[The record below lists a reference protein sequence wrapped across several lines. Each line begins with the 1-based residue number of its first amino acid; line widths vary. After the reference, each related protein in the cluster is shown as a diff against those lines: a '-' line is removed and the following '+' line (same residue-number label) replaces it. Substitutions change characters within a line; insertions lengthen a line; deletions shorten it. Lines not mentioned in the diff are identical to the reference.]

1 METKKDIRSQ
11 YIKKRDALSQE
22 EVNVKSDKILYQ
34 LFNMTEYKDAKY
46 ILLYADYHNEVATN
60 KIFEDARQRGK
71 KIYFPKVF
79 GQEMEFYSVD
89 SLEELRFGYKGIR
102 EPQENPIK
110 RFFYKKQDTTIMI
123 VPGVAFDMKGY
134 RVGYGKGYYDKY
146 LARVPKEVNLTT
158 IALSYEKMIKVVIP
172 TEGTD
177 WKTKY
182 IVTEDRIVSTLF
194 FAK

>member
-146 LARVPKEVNLTT
+146 LSEK
-158 IALSYEKMIKVVIP
+158 KMISTFALAYAFQILEHVPSDAHDIKMDKNI
-172 TEGTD
+172 TE
-177 WKTKY
+177 
-182 IVTEDRIVSTLF
+182 
-194 FAK
+194 

>member
-146 LARVPKEVNLTT
+146 LSEK
-158 IALSYEKMIKVVIP
+158 KMISTFALAYTFQILEHVPSDAHDIKMDKII
-172 TEGTD
+172 TEELV
-177 WKTKY
+177 Y
-182 IVTEDRIVSTLF
+182 SFLRV
-194 FAK
+194 

>member
-123 VPGVAFDMKGY
+123 VPGVALDMKGY

-146 LARVPKEVNLTT
+146 LSEK
-158 IALSYEKMIKVVIP
+158 KMISTFALAYAFQILEHVPSDAHDIKMDKII
-172 TEGTD
+172 TEELV
-177 WKTKY
+177 Y
-182 IVTEDRIVSTLF
+182 SFLRV
-194 FAK
+194 

>member
-34 LFNMTEYKDAKY
+34 LFNLTEYKDAKY

-79 GQEMEFYSVD
+79 GQEMEFYAVD

-146 LARVPKEVNLTT
+146 LSEK
-158 IALSYEKMIKVVIP
+158 KMISTFALAYAFQILEHVPSDAHDIKMDKII
-172 TEGTD
+172 TEELV
-177 WKTKY
+177 Y
-182 IVTEDRIVSTLF
+182 SFLRV
-194 FAK
+194 

>member
-22 EVNVKSDKILYQ
+22 EVNRKSDKILYQ

-46 ILLYADYHNEVATN
+46 ILLYADYHNEVTTD

-71 KIYFPKVF
+71 KIFFPKVF

-89 SLEELRFGYKGIR
+89 SLDELRFGYKGIR
-102 EPQENPIK
+102 EPQENPLK

-146 LARVPKEVNLTT
+146 LSEKKMISTF
-158 IALSYEKMIKVVIP
+158 ALSYAFQILEHVPTDAHDIKMDKII
-172 TEGTD
+172 TEELV
-177 WKTKY
+177 Y
-182 IVTEDRIVSTLF
+182 SFLRV
-194 FAK
+194 

>member
-146 LARVPKEVNLTT
+146 LSEK
-158 IALSYEKMIKVVIP
+158 KMISTFALAYAFQILEHVPSDAHDIKMDQII
-172 TEGTD
+172 TEELV
-177 WKTKY
+177 Y
-182 IVTEDRIVSTLF
+182 SFLRV
-194 FAK
+194 

>member
-146 LARVPKEVNLTT
+146 LSEK
-158 IALSYEKMIKVVIP
+158 KMISTFALAYAFQILEHVPSDAHDIKMDKII
-172 TEGTD
+172 TEELV
-177 WKTKY
+177 Y
-182 IVTEDRIVSTLF
+182 SFLRV
-194 FAK
+194 

>member
-34 LFNMTEYKDAKY
+34 LFNLTEYKDAKY

-146 LARVPKEVNLTT
+146 LFEK
-158 IALSYEKMIKVVIP
+158 KMISTFALAYAFQILEHVPSDAHDIKMDKII
-172 TEGTD
+172 TEELV
-177 WKTKY
+177 Y
-182 IVTEDRIVSTLF
+182 SFLRV
-194 FAK
+194 